1 MVRAGKTGGAMRAVL
16 IHAAAIA
23 VVMAGGLLIGMT
35 FLPGAWY
42 AGLAKP
48 VFTPADWVFGP
59 VWTVLYVLIGWAGAR
74 VWLAGETMGRGL
86 WAGQMALNWL
96 WSPSFFG
103 LQNPALGLAV
113 ILAMLAAILAFIGW
127 HWGRDR
133 LTAVLFLPYAAWVAL
148 ATAVNAGV
156 VWLN

>member
-35 FLPGAWY
+35 FLPGQWY

-48 VFTPADWVFGP
+48 AFTPPDWAFGP

-74 VWLAGETMGRGL
+74 AWLGGDRV
-86 WAGQMALNWL
+86 
-96 WSPSFFG
+96 
-103 LQNPALGLAV
+103 ALGLWVGQMVANWTWSPVFFGQQNPEMGLIV
-113 ILAMLAAILAFIGW
+113 ITLMLGLILAFIAQNW
-127 HWGRDR
+127 RRDR
-133 LTAVLFLPYAAWVAL
+133 LSALLFLPYAVWVTL
-148 ATAVNAGV
+148 ASAVNGGV
-156 VWLN
+156 VWMN